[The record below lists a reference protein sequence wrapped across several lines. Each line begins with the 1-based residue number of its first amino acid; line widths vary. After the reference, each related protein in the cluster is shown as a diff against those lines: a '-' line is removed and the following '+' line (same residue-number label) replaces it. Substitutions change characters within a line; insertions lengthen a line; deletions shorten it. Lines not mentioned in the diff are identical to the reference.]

1 MNNSLMFINL
11 SAMVKILVLENDWII
26 TYFFT
31 NKDDFY
37 LTRQRLMGKQGVNGK
52 KRFLQNILKL
62 N

>member
-1 MNNSLMFINL
+1 MNNSLIFINL

-37 LTRQRLMGKQGVNGK
+37 LTRQRLMGKQGVNG
-52 KRFLQNILKL
+52 
-62 N
+62 